1 MRMDMLMFIEDMVP
15 KVLQPY
21 RKKYRQLTNAE
32 SGEVI
37 VFPTEVAKIWL
48 SDTKCASLTT

>member
-1 MRMDMLMFIEDMVP
+1 MDMLMFIEDMVP